1 MTLRYPIKL
10 TPDDN
15 NTLLVTSPAFPEVTT
30 FGEDKDDALRQA
42 RNAIEEAIAARMA
55 AKQEIP
61 KSPAAIP
68 ARHDGVQLPWQT
80 ELKVMLYHSLRK
92 AKLTR
97 AELARRLRW
106 PREQVD
112 RLFRLDHASRLD
124 QLEAAFNALGIR
136 IEALNARLWAGKAE
150 EVPLESL
157 TADELATAYIDVQV
171 QNVRKQG
178 NDLVFTVG
186 KGARLVL
193 RHDDQGNL
201 IETRPEGLRV
211 FRHRDEIYFAP

>member
-1 MTLRYPIKL
+1 MTLRYPVKL

-30 FGEDKDDALRQA
+30 FGEDKEDALRQA
-42 RNAIEEAIAARMA
+42 RNAIEEAIAARIA
-55 AKQEIP
+55 AKQDIP
-61 KSPAAIP
+61 KSPVTMP
-68 ARHDGVQLPWQT
+68 ARHDRVQLPWQT
-80 ELKVMLYHSLRK
+80 ELKVMLYLSLRT

-97 AELARRLRW
+97 ADLARRLRW

-124 QLEAAFNALGIR
+124 QLEAAFNALGIQ
-136 IEALNARLWAGKAE
+136 IEALSIKLRADKAE
-150 EVPLESL
+150 EVSLESL

-186 KGARLVL
+186 KRAQLVL
-193 RHDDQGNL
+193 RHDARGNL

-211 FRHRDEIYFAP
+211 FRYRDDIYFAP

>member
-1 MTLRYPIKL
+1 MILRYPVKL

-15 NTLLVTSPAFPEVTT
+15 DTLLVTSPVFPEVTT
-30 FGEDKDDALRQA
+30 FADEDALRQA
-42 RNAIEEAIAARMA
+42 RNAIEEAIAARIA

-61 KSPAAIP
+61 KSSAVIP
-68 ARHDGVQLPWQT
+68 ARHDTVQLPWQT
-80 ELKVMLYHSLRK
+80 ELKVALYHSLRK

-136 IEALNARLWAGKAE
+136 IESLNAKLRADEAE
-150 EVPLESL
+150 EVSLESL
-157 TADELATAYIDVQV
+157 TLDELATAHIDVEV
-171 QNVRKQG
+171 QNIRPQG
-178 NDLVFTVG
+178 KDLVFIVG
-186 KGARLVL
+186 KGAQLVL
-193 RHDDQGNL
+193 RHDAQGNL
-201 IETRPEGLRV
+201 IEARSQGLRV
-211 FRHRDEIYFAP
+211 FRYRDDIYFAP

>member
-1 MTLRYPIKL
+1 MTLRYPVRL

-30 FGEDKDDALRQA
+30 FGEHKEDALRQA
-42 RNAIEEAIAARMA
+42 RNAIEEAIAARIA

-61 KSPAAIP
+61 KSPARIP
-68 ARHDGVQLPWQT
+68 ARHDRVQLPWQT
-80 ELKVMLYHSLRK
+80 ELKVTLYHRLRK

-136 IEALNARLWAGKAE
+136 IEELNAKLRADEAE
-150 EVPLESL
+150 EVSLESL
-157 TADELATAYIDVQV
+157 TTDELSTAYIGVQV
-171 QNVRKQG
+171 QNVSKLG

-186 KGARLVL
+186 KGAQLVL
-193 RHDDQGNL
+193 RHDAQGNL
-201 IETRPEGLRV
+201 IETRPQGLRV

>member
-1 MTLRYPIKL
+1 MTLRYPVKL

-30 FGEDKDDALRQA
+30 FGEHKEDALRQA
-42 RNAIEEAIAARMA
+42 RNAIEEAIAARIA

-61 KSPAAIP
+61 QSPAAIP
-68 ARHDGVQLPWQT
+68 ARLDKVQLPWQT

-124 QLEAAFNALGIR
+124 QLEAAFKALGIR
-136 IEALNARLWAGKAE
+136 IEALSARLLADQAE
-150 EVPLESL
+150 EVSLDSL
-157 TADELATAYIDVQV
+157 TADELAKAYIDVQV
-171 QNVRKQG
+171 QKVRQQG

-186 KGARLVL
+186 DRARLVL
-193 RHDDQGNL
+193 RRDNQGNL
-201 IETRPEGLRV
+201 VETRPEGLRV
-211 FRHRDEIYFAP
+211 FRYRDEIYFAP

>member
-1 MTLRYPIKL
+1 MTLRYPVKL

-15 NTLLVTSPAFPEVTT
+15 NTLLVTSPAFPEITT
-30 FGEDKDDALRQA
+30 FGEHKEDALRQA
-42 RNAIEEAIAARMA
+42 RNAIEEAIAARIA

-68 ARHDGVQLPWQT
+68 ARLDRVQLPWQT

-124 QLEAAFNALGIR
+124 QLEAAFNALGIK
-136 IEALNARLWAGKAE
+136 IEALSARLWADQAE
-150 EVPLESL
+150 EVSLDSL
-157 TADELATAYIDVQV
+157 TMDELETAYIDVQV
-171 QNVRKQG
+171 RNVRRRG

-186 KGARLVL
+186 EGARLIL
-193 RHDDQGNL
+193 RHDEHGKL
-201 IETRPEGLRV
+201 IQTKPEGLRV
-211 FRHRDEIYFAP
+211 FRYRDDIYFAP